1 MKRFYKKVSVEAED
15 GGWRVKLDARPI
27 KTAGGNPQILPS
39 KPLAHAMAREWDI
52 QGEEIDPSAF
62 QLRDL
67 ADFAIDVVQ
76 SDNEPV
82 IAELLPYAET
92 ETLCYRGDDGEALCA
107 RQDATWE
114 PLLAAAERRWD
125 VHFERVSGIMHK
137 PQPTETLEQLK
148 TVLLTKTDFELAA
161 LKMLS
166 SLAASLVIALTALE
180 PGADGIALWDAA
192 NLEEDWQAEL
202 WGEDAEAAERRQL
215 RQEAFLLAIRFAS
228 LAGVSA

>member
-15 GGWRVKLDARPI
+15 GGWRVKLDGRPI
-27 KTAGGNPQILPS
+27 KTAGGNPQVLPS
-39 KPLAHAMAREWDI
+39 EPLAHAMAREWDM
-52 QGEEIDPSAF
+52 QGEEIDATAF
-62 QLRDL
+62 QMRDL
-67 ADFAIDVVQ
+67 ADYTIDVVQ
-76 SDNEPV
+76 TGRKPV
-82 IAELLPYAET
+82 IEELLPYAET
-92 ETLCYRGDDGEALCA
+92 DTLCYRGEEGEALRA

-114 PLLAAAERRWD
+114 PLLTSAERRWGI
-125 VHFERVSGIMHK
+125 HFERVCGVIHK
-137 PQPTETLEQLK
+137 PQPAETLEQLK
-148 TVLLTKTDFELAA
+148 SVLSVRTDFELAA

-215 RQEAFLLAIRFAS
+215 RQDAFLLAIRFAS
-228 LAGVSA
+228 LAGASA